1 VPAKAGLHQ
10 GIPKAQDFSAHVL
23 YNSANFLIWPGT
35 IREVNYIELFA
46 GCGGLSLGLR
56 SVGFDLV
63 MANEL
68 SPMAAET
75 YAYNFFNENLKT
87 LSESSAPRLEKALW
101 LSSRYQPADLKL
113 RLRENP
119 REYPRPDAGIS
130 DILTDGSNLKGSL
143 VVGSIVALNVW
154 LKQNQAVARDL
165 RDGFG
170 AGGVDLVSGGPPC
183 QSFSMAGLRRMDCE
197 KNALPWEFAEFVS
210 TVQPKLVLLENV
222 SGILRPFKDDLGNSY
237 YAWYEL
243 AKAFSEKG
251 YVPLCL
257 HVNAKLAG
265 VPQNRPRFIL
275 IGLREDFYQA
285 LAPTFNKAEQELFA
299 QPLEFFT
306 RTKSDKDIPY
316 GGLGCRDVANAADF
330 RLFKNSFL
338 APLVAFKDRLVTV
351 RLAID
356 DLRAGGDTGLVFPRK
371 LAKTFGKVLR
381 ERSMENHVARNNGY
395 LVRRRFRLY
404 QNLQQAGNGTRKR
417 ILSLLNGH
425 ADDVSDADWVRLKDF
440 DYMDDSLN
448 SVKFS
453 NKKNFVGY
461 LRRHPTKKQT
471 QKALL
476 ADDPAPAAL
485 SIPDD
490 ACHYHRDELRTLSVR
505 EMARI
510 QSFPDNFEFRSKA
523 TTGGHMRSFE
533 VPQYTQVGNAVPP
546 LLARALGTALSNL
559 LERPKDSM

>member
-1 VPAKAGLHQ
+1 M
-10 GIPKAQDFSAHVL
+10 
-23 YNSANFLIWPGT
+23 
-35 IREVNYIELFA
+35 
-46 GCGGLSLGLR
+46 GLR

-87 LSESSAPRLEKALW
+87 QSESSVPRLEKALW
-101 LSSRYQPADLKL
+101 LSSQFPPADLKL
-113 RLRENP
+113 RLREDP
-119 REYPRPDAGIS
+119 RGYPPPDVGFS
-130 DILTDGSNLKGSL
+130 DILADGSNLKGSL
-143 VVGSIVALNVW
+143 VIGSIVALNAW
-154 LKQNQAVARDL
+154 LKQNQAVARAL
-165 RDGFG
+165 GDGFG

-197 KNALPWEFAEFVS
+197 KNALPWEFAKLVN
-210 TVQPKLVLLENV
+210 TVQPKFVLLENV

-243 AKAFSEKG
+243 AKAFSVIG

-275 IGLREDFYQA
+275 IGVREDFFQK
-285 LAPTFNKAEQELFA
+285 LAPILNKEEQELFA
-299 QPLEFFT
+299 KPLEFFT
-306 RTKSDKDIPY
+306 RIKYDKDIPY
-316 GGLGCRDVANAADF
+316 GGLGCRDVANATDF
-330 RLFKNSFL
+330 RLFKKSFL

-351 RLAID
+351 KLAID
-356 DLRAGGDTGLVFPRK
+356 DLRAGGDTSSVFPRK

-381 ERSMENHVARNNGY
+381 ERSMENHVARKNGN

-404 QNLQQAGNGTRKR
+404 QNLQQAGNSTRKG

-425 ADDVSDADWVRLKDF
+425 ADDVSDADWAKLKNF
-440 DYMDDSLN
+440 DYLDDTLN

-453 NKKNFVGY
+453 TKKDFVGY

-476 ADDPAPAAL
+476 PDEPAPAAL

-546 LLARALGTALSNL
+546 LLALALGKALSNL
-559 LERPKDSM
+559 LERAKGSM